1 MRRSGLCSPQPWTSI
16 PLCRVNMPW
25 HTHASASTKVV
36 YVFCLSH
43 TLRHLARFLAPSRCY
58 PSQTDSAVRPCV
70 RSLLERSIRMP
81 GTRFDGRFV
90 LLPRSDRCPRP
101 RDSVA
106 CHFLVYTRVCTR
118 ACVRACVRVC
128 APCACRAGDLL
139 PSWAVLDVAGIVRLG
154 GVSQERHSRVGD
166 GAQTVAGRDYL
177 QKGTGGKTITSSEGR
192 RDLSCSFR
200 IRLNGLVLRSISCA
214 RDSVAASS
222 SVCKSLKVGNWA
234 GFFFFFVLER
244 RKRIPRNA
252 WYISRLWCLRYP
264 LE

>member
-58 PSQTDSAVRPCV
+58 PSQTDSAVRPCN

-81 GTRFDGRFV
+81 GTRFDGRFF

-118 ACVRACVRVC
+118 ACVRACVC
-128 APCACRAGDLL
+128 
-139 PSWAVLDVAGIVRLG
+139 VRLVRAVQVTCFLAG
-154 GVSQERHSRVGD
+154 LFSTSQ
-166 GAQTVAGRDYL
+166 A
-177 QKGTGGKTITSSEGR
+177 
-192 RDLSCSFR
+192 
-200 IRLNGLVLRSISCA
+200 SCA
-214 RDSVAASS
+214 LVVCPKSVIRGWETELRRWLVETTCRKAQVGKRLRVQRDA
-222 SVCKSLKVGNWA
+222 
-234 GFFFFFVLER
+234 E
-244 RKRIPRNA
+244 
-252 WYISRLWCLRYP
+252 ISRARFGFD
-264 LE
+264 